1 MATGCCLFTSFSVF
15 CSGRAERCVI
25 RQNSRQAFFFYVKG
39 SAHSRGWG
47 RQRSTRKKRKVESES
62 ERGPLATS
70 ASSQDAGITIPA
82 HLASVQEHLRLP
94 AATPAASQ
102 EETMQSR
109 NRSRTAGMRT
119 SPWKLEGSVK
129 FTASSKCDITSR
141 SLSMVQISNFSQV
154 IATNQA

>member
-15 CSGRAERCVI
+15 CSGRAERCVT

-47 RQRSTRKKRKVESES
+47 RQRSTRKNRKVESES

-82 HLASVQEHLRLP
+82 HLASVQE
-94 AATPAASQ
+94 
-102 EETMQSR
+102 ETMQSR

-129 FTASSKCDITSR
+129 LTASSKCDITSR